1 MANFDLVVGD
11 GGSRLRV
18 TIKEEG
24 TDALIDLSGRSV
36 TLNYSLAGAAVQQRT
51 MTVLN
56 QANAKVEAE
65 YQFLSSDLNTAGELR
80 GEVVLQEG
88 QADQLTTVD
97 TVNLRVKA
105 TLA

>member
-18 TIKEEG
+18 TIKEQG

-56 QANAKVEAE
+56 QANAKGEAE